1 MILCFTLYVDINFI
15 FPDELFKLYFAAI
28 IDQALGQDGQVLCS
42 WEKKQGHSA
51 IWTSCVVSNV

>member
-28 IDQALGQDGQVLCS
+28 IDQVLGQDGQVLCS
-42 WEKKQGHSA
+42 
-51 IWTSCVVSNV
+51 